1 MPAGQHTHLFITT
14 SPTSETQ
21 AQPAC
26 FFALTTCGLEAIS
39 AREIAC
45 VPGVTVTETGYR
57 RVAGVCVG
65 PLNPLL
71 ALRTVDDVFLHLA
84 TWAEIGRPRGE
95 LERLRTLSAQLDLM
109 PALRR
114 CAAVRPIPCSPAFS
128 LSVSFVGKRNYTTA
142 EIKAILA
149 ERVSSRHGWTYQ
161 PDDRAA
167 DIHLRLFIE
176 HEQAY
181 LGMRLAQQPL
191 HERLYRQAQRVGALK
206 PSVAAALVMA
216 AGVRTGMRVLDPCC
230 GSGTLLIEAALQS
243 TGALVCGGDSDPAA
257 VQAAQVNCQA
267 AGVSATI
274 QRWQAQALPLA
285 SASIDRVICNLPWGR
300 QVQVDGSLTAL
311 YRAIFAEMR
320 RVLAPAGRIALLT
333 TLPELID
340 PLGLTCLERF
350 EISLFGQRPTMIVF
364 F

>member
-1 MPAGQHTHLFITT
+1 MSAGQHTHLFAPFTR
-14 SPTSETQ
+14 

-39 AREIAC
+39 AREIAR
-45 VPGVTVTETGYR
+45 VPGVTVRETAYR
-57 RVAGVCVG
+57 RVAGVCAG
-65 PLNPLL
+65 PLSPLL
-71 ALRTVDDVFLHLA
+71 VLRTVDDVFLYLA
-84 TWAEIGRPRGE
+84 TWAEIRRPRSA
-95 LERLRTLSAQLDLM
+95 LERLRTLSARLDLM

-149 ERVSSRHGWTYQ
+149 ERISSRHGWTYQ

-167 DIHLRLFIE
+167 DVHLRVFIE

-181 LGMRLAQQPL
+181 LGMRLAKQPL
-191 HERLYRQAQRVGALK
+191 HERAYRQAQRVGALK

-216 AGVRTGMRVLDPCC
+216 AGVSKGMRVLDPCC
-230 GSGTLLIEAALQS
+230 GSGTLLIEAALQ
-243 TGALVCGGDSDPAA
+243 GALVCGGDSDPAA
-257 VQAAQVNCQA
+257 IQAAQMNCQSA
-267 AGVSATI
+267 SVSVAI
-274 QRWQAQALPLA
+274 QRWDAQALPLA

-300 QVQVDGSLTAL
+300 QVQVDESLAAL
-311 YRAIFAEMR
+311 YRAAFAEMR
-320 RVLAPAGRIALLT
+320 RVLAPAGRITLLT

-340 PLGLTCLERF
+340 PIDLTCMERF
-350 EISLFGQRPTMIVF
+350 EISLFGQRPTILVF